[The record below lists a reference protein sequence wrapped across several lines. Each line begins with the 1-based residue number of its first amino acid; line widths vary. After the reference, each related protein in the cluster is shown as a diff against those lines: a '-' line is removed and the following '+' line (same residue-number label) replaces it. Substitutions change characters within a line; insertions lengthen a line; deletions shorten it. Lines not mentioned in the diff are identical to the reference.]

1 MNAELYTTIEN
12 EYKGKNAH
20 RFNQSFFVP
29 HVDGSIGLDQ
39 LTALI
44 EQTYDMGT
52 VDRIEWVPKINQADG
67 HAYYQAFVYMNVWG
81 TGYFAQHVR
90 NQLMRG
96 IYTPMYY
103 TSLDGQQRFVKCCA
117 NRSEL
122 AWLPHPEHTDVRLT
136 VEEGVI
142 DADQLTALI
151 EMDYEWG
158 KVHHVDVSP
167 ARPSVDADDEYVMVV
182 DMVIHM
188 EYWYHT
194 ESAYIC
200 QEMMRRHW
208 YVKTEYTDLVK
219 MSQMEETKEEP
230 LQKEVV
236 SMIFFACAP
245 TTGGINPF
253 VYVPQR
259 VHANADV
266 EMGIGSYGAYGKAV
280 NQKHPPNL
288 QCGTECGPEH
298 SVMQNNSIVLG
309 Y

>member
-1 MNAELYTTIEN
+1 MNAEIYTTIEK

-20 RFNQSFFVP
+20 RFSQSFFVP

-44 EQTYDMGT
+44 EQTYAMGT
-52 VDRIEWVPKINQADG
+52 VGRIEWVPKTNQADG
-67 HAYYQAFVYMNVWG
+67 HEYYQAVVYMNVWG
-81 TGYFAQHVR
+81 TGYFPQHVR

-96 IYTPMYY
+96 IQTPLYY
-103 TSLDGQQRFVKCCA
+103 TSLDGQNRFVKCCA

-122 AWLPHPEHTDVRLT
+122 AWLPHPEHSNLKLT

-158 KVHHVDVSP
+158 KVNHVDVSP
-167 ARPSVDADDEYVMVV
+167 ARPSVDADDEYCMVV
-182 DMVIHM
+182 DMVVHM

-200 QEMMRRHW
+200 QETMRRYW
-208 YVKTEYTDLVK
+208 YVKSEYTDLAKIPQV
-219 MSQMEETKEEP
+219 EETKEEP
-230 LQKEVV
+230 CLSYVPAL
-236 SMIFFACAP
+236 SLIFFACAP
-245 TTGGINPF
+245 TTEGINPF
-253 VYVPQR
+253 IYVPQH

-266 EMGIGSYGAYGKAV
+266 EMGGGTYGTYGTYGTKV
-280 NQKHPPNL
+280 NKNYPPNP
-288 QCGTECGPEH
+288 QDNDRIIY
-298 SVMQNNSIVLG
+298 SDAVAV
-309 Y
+309 

>member
-1 MNAELYTTIEN
+1 MNAELYATIEN

-29 HVDGSIGLDQ
+29 HVDMSIGLDQ

-44 EQTYDMGT
+44 EQTYDIGT
-52 VDRIEWVPKINQADG
+52 VGRIEWVPKINQADG

-103 TSLDGQQRFVKCCA
+103 TSLDGKQRFVKCCA

-208 YVKTEYTDLVK
+208 YVKTEYTDLT
-219 MSQMEETKEEP
+219 QMEETKEEP

-253 VYVPQR
+253 VYVPTTQPAAAPEYE
-259 VHANADV
+259 HDAG
-266 EMGIGSYGAYGKAV
+266 M
-280 NQKHPPNL
+280 NQNYPPNL
-288 QCGTECGPEH
+288 T
-298 SVMQNNSIVLG
+298 VVA
-309 Y
+309 